1 MIPGELVNLRAVD
14 RPDLGILHRWL
25 NDPAIM
31 RGWGVPDQ
39 TLSAT
44 EIGRR
49 IEGWLAAEG
58 ERGYPAALL
67 AEDLDGEPVGLVVL
81 AEEDAA
87 ARSVALSL
95 LVGDPARWGRGYGAD
110 ILRTALGACFDAWGF
125 HRVWLRAEAENDRAH
140 RLYRS
145 AGFVHEGTLRAA
157 SFFDGAFHDVLV
169 FAVLAKE
176 WHSPPS
182 PS

>member
-1 MIPGELVNLRAVD
+1 MIPGELVNLCAVD
-14 RPDLGILHRWL
+14 RPDAAVLHRWL
-25 NDPAIM
+25 NDPVAM

-39 TLSAT
+39 TRSLS
-44 EIGRR
+44 EVGRR
-49 IEGWLAAEG
+49 IEGWLAEEG
-58 ERGYPAALL
+58 ERGRPAALL

-95 LVGDPARWGRGYGAD
+95 LVGDPARWGQGYGAD
-110 ILRTALGACFDAWGF
+110 LLRTALGACFDAWGF
-125 HRVWLRAEAENDRAH
+125 HRVWLRAEAGNERAH

-157 SFFDGAFHDVLV
+157 SFFDGRFGDVLV
-169 FAVLAKE
+169 FGLLEEE
-176 WHSPPS
+176 WRGRL
-182 PS
+182 